1 MDESPAAG
9 VRKETQAPNEICGLF
24 IDITVTDVPN
34 KSESLEFDKD
44 KDSCFSE
51 LRVHCPNPLSLQL
64 NASISSQI
72 DEILKE
78 IPNSSNTGMKNIVV
92 LRLPT
97 KHCFFNPIEMVWAN
111 IKGYVAKNNHAC
123 TIKDTL
129 RLTHEGVNSVSKM
142 LCGVSFKKFLL

>member
-1 MDESPAAG
+1 MS
-9 VRKETQAPNEICGLF
+9 V
-24 IDITVTDVPN
+24 
-34 KSESLEFDKD
+34 
-44 KDSCFSE
+44 SE
-51 LRVHCPNPLSLQL
+51 LSKNYTVHCPNPFSLQL

-78 IPNSSNTGMKNIVV
+78 IPNSTNTGMKNIVV

-142 LCGVSFKKFLL
+142 LCGVSFKKFLCKSPLIQLNTVILLLDLI